1 MASNDVS
8 LAYKLGAHAAAA
20 VFTKQAAFDGPA
32 GGMGGYGTEAAQPA
46 DPNGLLQQLPAG
58 ASLGDPNFWQGGSQQ
73 GQPQPQDAEDAIGLL
88 PGGTFQGANIRI
100 TPEGEKTT
108 NVKVSPDALM
118 DPEALRAMFQ
128 ADPTAKI
135 EMQQPDAGPDVAVQG
150 GPGTPG
156 TGGATLAGQAPGQ
169 E

>member
-1 MASNDVS
+1 MSNDVS

-20 VFTKQAAFDGPA
+20 IFTKRADGGPA
-32 GGMGGYGTEAAQPA
+32 GGLGGYGTEAPQPA
-46 DPNGLLQQLPAG
+46 DPNGLLQQLPPG
-58 ASLGDPNFWQGGSQQ
+58 TSLGDPNFWQGGSQQ
-73 GQPQPQDAEDAIGLL
+73 GQPQPQDAEEAIGLL

-108 NVKVSPDALM
+108 SVKVSPDALM

-135 EMQQPDAGPDVAVQG
+135 EMQQPDAGPAVDVQG

-156 TGGATLAGQAPGQ
+156 TGGGSLAGYAPGQ

>member
-1 MASNDVS
+1 MSYDDLP
-8 LAYKLGAHAAAA
+8 LAYRFGAHAAAS
-20 VFTKQAAFDGPA
+20 VFMKQADGPA
-32 GGMGGYGTEAAQPA
+32 GGLGGYGTEAQQPA
-46 DPNGLLQQLPAG
+46 DPNALLQQLPPG
-58 ASLGDPNFWQGGSQQ
+58 VSLGDPKFWQGGSQQ
-73 GQPQPQDAEDAIGLL
+73 GQPQPQDAEDAIALL

-108 NVKVSPDALM
+108 SVKVSPDALI
-118 DPEALRAMFQ
+118 DPQALQAMFQ

-135 EMQQPDAGPDVAVQG
+135 EMQAPDNGPDVAVQG

-156 TGGATLAGQAPGQ
+156 TGGGSLAGMAPGQ